1 MAEKIDKKNQ
11 PDGSKEQGVD
21 QVAQFKELIQMIQ
34 QIENRNRPKSPEEIE
49 ELERLNNPDYE
60 KAKNQVFRFLS
71 YRERSIKEV
80 RDYLQ
85 ERKGYNE
92 EVTEAVIRRMIDLD
106 YLNDRRF
113 VSLWVKDR
121 ANSGRRG
128 PNLLKKELQEKGISP
143 ELIEDIVEIEFDS
156 GRELE
161 VACQLARKK
170 VQTYLAKPEKA
181 RARLWRYL
189 ESKGFR
195 YSTIKNVVY
204 QVLDLRDSDG
214 LS

>member
-1 MAEKIDKKNQ
+1 MPEKKHKA
-11 PDGSKEQGVD
+11 DGSRKEEVD

-34 QIENRNRPKSPEEIE
+34 QIENRNRPRTPDEIE
-49 ELERLNNPDYE
+49 ESELLGNPDYE

-80 RDYLQ
+80 RDYLL

-92 EVTEAVIRRMIDLD
+92 EVTEAVVQRMIDLD

-113 VSLWVKDR
+113 VSLWIKDR

-128 PNLLKKELQEKGISP
+128 PNLLKKELQEKGISS
-143 ELIEDIVEIEFDS
+143 ELIENTVKLEFDMD
-156 GRELE
+156 REYE

-170 VQTYLAKPEKA
+170 VQTYLTKPEKA
-181 RARLWRYL
+181 KAKLWRYL

-195 YSTIKNVVY
+195 YSTIKNVVS
-204 QVLDLRDSDG
+204 QVLDLRDVNLDE
-214 LS
+214 